1 MASTHAVVIGGSFS
15 GLFAGRVLSDF
26 FDHVTVLDRDSFPE
40 GVEDRAGVP
49 QARHVHGLLVR
60 GLWEYERAFPGFER
74 LAVEKGATF
83 HDHTWDFVVLRPQG
97 WQPRYRSDL
106 KFLSASRELIESCVR
121 DLFRKLPKVEL
132 RERVAVTGLKV
143 SRDGGRPRCVGVT
156 VPAGQGGSAAI
167 NRDGN
172 AVVIKDG
179 NAAVI
184 EADLIVDA
192 SGAVSRAPMWLE
204 AAGLKPPRESVVDPL
219 AGYSSRWFKGPPPG
233 QWPEQWWWWAGAYI
247 RRRPDALT
255 EANFQLKE
263 HNRWHLTLSGFN
275 RHYPPTHEA
284 EFMEALKR
292 MRSPIIDEMTRLME
306 PISPV
311 YANRAMRNHWRHY
324 ERWNE
329 RLDGFIAIGDAFCH
343 YNPVYAQGMTALAL
357 SATILRA
364 CLEKY
369 AATAPEFAREFFD
382 AETRI
387 QHDPWKLSAG
397 VDLRF
402 PFTLGAR
409 PFSMKLFNLYLDG
422 IGLAAKNPMV
432 RRRLVEVAQLIRP
445 LSDLFAPAVAGRVG
459 LAAAA
464 NAVRALAGFV
474 ARPEPI
480 AISPMPPMLAP
491 AADGRAG
498 EAAVA

>member
-1 MASTHAVVIGGSFS
+1 M
-15 GLFAGRVLSDF
+15 LSDF
-26 FDHVTVLDRDSFPE
+26 FDRVTVLDRDSFPE

-60 GLWEYERAFPGFER
+60 GLWEYERAFPASSISRSRRARRFTTIPGISSCCGR
-74 LAVEKGATF
+74 RDGSRV
-83 HDHTWDFVVLRPQG
+83 P
-97 WQPRYRSDL
+97 SDL

-121 DLFRKLPKVEL
+121 DLFRRLPKVEL

-156 VPAGQGGSAAI
+156 VPADQRGSAAV
-167 NRDGN
+167 N
-172 AVVIKDG
+172 KDDKRG
-179 NAAVI
+179 RKAGMI

-192 SGAVSRAPMWLE
+192 SGAVSRAPAWLE

-247 RRRPDALT
+247 RRRPDDLT

-275 RHYPPTHEA
+275 RRYPPTHEA

-357 SATILRA
+357 SATMLRA
-364 CLEKY
+364 CLGN
-369 AATAPEFAREFFD
+369 T
-382 AETRI
+382 
-387 QHDPWKLSAG
+387 H
-397 VDLRF
+397 
-402 PFTLGAR
+402 
-409 PFSMKLFNLYLDG
+409 
-422 IGLAAKNPMV
+422 
-432 RRRLVEVAQLIRP
+432 RRRRSSHASFSTPRRGFSATRGNCRP
-445 LSDLFAPAVAGRVG
+445 ASICAFHSRLASGRS
-459 LAAAA
+459 
-464 NAVRALAGFV
+464 R
-474 ARPEPI
+474 
-480 AISPMPPMLAP
+480 
-491 AADGRAG
+491 
-498 EAAVA
+498 

>member
-1 MASTHAVVIGGSFS
+1 MAITHAVVIGGSFS

-26 FDHVTVLDRDSFPE
+26 FDRVTVLDRDSFPE

-60 GLWEYERAFPGFER
+60 GLQEYERAFPGFER
-74 LAVEKGATF
+74 LAVDKGATF

-121 DLFRKLPKVEL
+121 DLFRKLPEVEL
-132 RERVAVTGLKV
+132 RERVAVTGLKI
-143 SRDGGRPRCVGVT
+143 SREGGNPRCVGVT
-156 VPAGQGGSAAI
+156 IPAREGGKAGI
-167 NRDGN
+167 L
-172 AVVIKDG
+172 
-179 NAAVI
+179 

-192 SGAVSRAPMWLE
+192 SGAVSRAPAWLE
-204 AAGLKPPRESVVDPL
+204 AAGLKPPSESVVDPL

-233 QWPEQWWWWAGAYI
+233 QWPARWWWWAGAYI
-247 RRRPDALT
+247 RRRPDDLT

-275 RHYPPTHEA
+275 RRYPPTHEA
-284 EFMEALKR
+284 EFMALLKR
-292 MRSPIIDEMTRLME
+292 FRSPIIAEMTRLME

-357 SATILRA
+357 SATMLRA

-369 AATAPEFAREFFD
+369 AFKAPEFAREFF
-382 AETRI
+382 AAQAQI

-402 PFTLGAR
+402 PFTLGER

-422 IGLAAKNPMV
+422 VGLAAKDPMV

-459 LAAAA
+459 VAAAA
-464 NAVRALAGFV
+464 NAVRALGRFV
-474 ARPEPI
+474 VRSEPA
-480 AISPMPPMLAP
+480 AISPMPPAIAIEP
-491 AADGRAG
+491 TGT

>member
-15 GLFAGRVLSDF
+15 GLFAGRVLSEF
-26 FDHVTVLDRDSFPE
+26 FDRVTVLDRDSFPE

-83 HDHTWDFVVLRPQG
+83 HDHTLDFVVLRPQG
-97 WQPRYRSDL
+97 WQPRYASDL

-143 SRDGGRPRCVGVT
+143 SRESGKPRCVGVT
-156 VPAGQGGSAAI
+156 VPAREG
-167 NRDGN
+167 
-172 AVVIKDG
+172 G

-192 SGAVSRAPMWLE
+192 SGAVSRAPAWLE

-233 QWPEQWWWWAGAYI
+233 QWPAQWWWWAGAYI
-247 RRRPDALT
+247 RRRPDDLT

-275 RHYPPTHEA
+275 RRYPPTREN
-284 EFMEALKR
+284 EFMEHIKR
-292 MRSPIIDEMTRLME
+292 LRSPIIAEMTRLME

-311 YANRAMRNHWRHY
+311 YANRAMRNQWRHY

-357 SATILRA
+357 SATMLRA

-369 AATAPEFAREFFD
+369 PPTAQEFAREFFD
-382 AETRI
+382 AEARI

-402 PFTLGAR
+402 PFTLGER
-409 PFSMKLFNLYLDG
+409 PFSMKVFNLYLDG
-422 IGLAAKNPMV
+422 VGLAAKDPIV
-432 RRRLVEVAQLIRP
+432 RRRLLEVAQLVRP
-445 LSDLFAPAVAGRVG
+445 LSDLFAPDVAGCVG
-459 LAAAA
+459 VAAAA
-464 NAVRALAGFV
+464 NAVRALGRLIAHSAPV
-474 ARPEPI
+474 
-480 AISPMPPMLAP
+480 AISPMPPAI
-491 AADGRAG
+491 
-498 EAAVA
+498 AAVAATDGQAAVA